1 MNAASGLN
9 DDGYEVLHI
18 IVVALLSSVCSFG
31 CGSRVEVGFQVHV
44 YIRLASKGIQ
54 YVLDVQVTCPATEKT
69 VTRLRTHLYPGAA
82 AERAYARKQ
91 SHHSGVENFV
101 PIIVESGGR
110 IHPKS
115 CSFIRN
121 VVGEGGS
128 QSPSR
133 GSAHLVFRAITSA
146 LVRQQSYML
155 ACIAEELTSADLA
168 SEPSQ

>member
-1 MNAASGLN
+1 MASQF
-9 DDGYEVLHI
+9 DRI
-18 IVVALLSSVCSFG
+18 PSIS
-31 CGSRVEVGFQVHV
+31 QVQLEPRTGQGDKRAD
-44 YIRLASKGIQ
+44 IRLASKGIQ

-69 VTRLRTHLYPGAA
+69 VTRLKTHLYPGAA